1 MESSRIES
9 GTDISSDGERERE
22 CKTKMMQ
29 FGLQAGIQP
38 LDIRLESNPLL
49 KHSLECLST
58 QDQISWIPA
67 RGLIVSQLK
76 LGNEL

>member
-38 LDIRLESNPLL
+38 LDIRLERILYLNIQVR
-49 KHSLECLST
+49 K
-58 QDQISWIPA
+58 
-67 RGLIVSQLK
+67 
-76 LGNEL
+76 